1 MGIRLN
7 SEFALVVGIALWVVI
22 RSLMLLKNRKYKRFL
37 VHREIF
43 INILAVYFVSLI
55 GITLFPISI
64 NWDGVTPKF
73 YPMVNLIPLVDIINY
88 FPQTHFSLAFKI
100 KFLSKNL
107 VGNLFLLVPIG
118 ILMPILW
125 TRMRNFWKTVIIGA
139 SISLIIELLQYV
151 LAYLGFGWGRAT
163 DIDDLILNT
172 LGVMIGYV
180 IFDKSLVRFNYL
192 KSLNE

>member
-1 MGIRLN
+1 MGIRLK
-7 SEFALVVGIALWVVI
+7 SEFELVVGIALWVVI
-22 RSLMLLKNRKYKRFL
+22 RGLMLLKNRKYKRFP
-37 VHREIF
+37 VYREIF
-43 INILAVYFVSLI
+43 INILAVYLVSLI

-73 YPMVNLIPLVDIINY
+73 HPMVNLIPLVDIINY

-100 KFLSKNL
+100 KFLAKNL